1 MSTYVRLGSK
11 PTRVGLDMPEVPGA
25 WKETSGRL
33 APGAPVSTCAGVS
46 AEAMGRTLN
55 MRALRLAAPRFT
67 ALSVSRIDTRE
78 RSHHTADR
86 RRVLRTVF
94 SVFCTRPLSR
104 GFPPVRTGSLAS
116 PSRVAGDGV

>member
-11 PTRVGLDMPEVPGA
+11 PTRLGLDMPEVPGA

-55 MRALRLAAPRFT
+55 VRALRLVSPAFT
-67 ALSVSRIDTRE
+67 AGSRSCIATSE
-78 RSHHTADR
+78 RSHDNPDR
-86 RRVLRTVF
+86 QIGRAH
-94 SVFCTRPLSR
+94 
-104 GFPPVRTGSLAS
+104 VRTPVTNAHLVCRL
-116 PSRVAGDGV
+116 PLEK

>member
-11 PTRVGLDMPEVPGA
+11 PTRLGLDMPEVPGA

-55 MRALRLAAPRFT
+55 VRALRLVSPAFTPGPRSGLATSAPRNRNRVVLGKVVYVRVET
-67 ALSVSRIDTRE
+67 GG
-78 RSHHTADR
+78 R
-86 RRVLRTVF
+86 RM
-94 SVFCTRPLSR
+94 PK
-104 GFPPVRTGSLAS
+104 
-116 PSRVAGDGV
+116 